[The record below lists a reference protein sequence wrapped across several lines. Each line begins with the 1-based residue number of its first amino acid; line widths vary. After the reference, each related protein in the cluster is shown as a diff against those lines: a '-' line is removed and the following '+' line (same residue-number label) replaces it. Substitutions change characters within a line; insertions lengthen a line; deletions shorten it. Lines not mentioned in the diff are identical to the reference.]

1 MYKRIAEM
9 EIIGSG
15 GTGPVIRAAITFFI
29 GICNEDRRNINDY
42 QDLYHE
48 IHVEAYGE
56 DD

>member
-1 MYKRIAEM
+1 MNKRIAEM

-15 GTGPVIRAAITFFI
+15 GTGPVIRAAITVFI

-48 IHVEAYGE
+48 IHVEAYVE
-56 DD
+56 DG

>member
-1 MYKRIAEM
+1 MLANM
-9 EIIGSG
+9 TIISMLGHQH
-15 GTGPVIRAAITFFI
+15 VTFFI